1 MPNEFTTA
9 DLEAYLDEVLPAE
22 QATSI
27 ERALRAQPDLL
38 RQLSEINARRD
49 AGVHSL
55 GEIWRRE
62 RLTCPTRQ
70 QWGSY
75 LLSILPDEQMDYL
88 TFHLEKIG
96 CRYCQANLADLQ
108 TQQAE
113 AADTVSRRRTRY
125 FQSSAG
131 YLQAKS

>member
-1 MPNEFTTA
+1 MSHNFTA
-9 DLEAYLDEVLPAE
+9 AELEAYLDEGLPPE
-22 QATSI
+22 QATAI
-27 ERALRAQPDLL
+27 ELALRAQPELL

-70 QWGSY
+70 EWGNY
-75 LLSILPDEQMDYL
+75 LLGILPDEQMDYL

-108 TQQAE
+108 SQQAE
-113 AADTVSRRRTRY
+113 AADTVTRRRTRY

-131 YLQAKS
+131 YLRTK